1 MRKFRRAGAFIA
13 LAVAAIA
20 LGIMTETKGTANNAA
35 TDLENRLRTVLAGVA
50 GVGQVE
56 LLVNESSAG
65 EIVGVCVLT
74 DAADDIAAV
83 FNIQRAVRTTLGIDN
98 DKIEVIG
105 MEDGK

>member
-1 MRKFRRAGAFIA
+1 MRKFRRAGALIA

-20 LGIMTETKGTANNAA
+20 LGMISETRETAGNPA
-35 TDLENRLRTVLAGVA
+35 TDLENRLRTVLADVA
-50 GVGQVE
+50 GVGRVE
-56 LLVNESSAG
+56 LLVNEATTG

-105 MEDGK
+105 MEESK